1 MGTEIY
7 KKDELS
13 ITRYTGGNQGQ
24 MYQLTL
30 GGWFIKRNRF
40 ELQELLKE
48 AVWALGMEIT
58 E

>member
-30 GGWFIKRNRF
+30 GGWFIKREKY
-40 ELQELLKE
+40 ELEKLLND
-48 AVWALGMEIT
+48 ALWALRKEI
-58 E
+58 